1 MIRIEDYD
9 PLKLYFGDDYKIT
22 DELTI
27 HQPTIGEIM
36 EFGEERYYNTVYGMC
51 GIPSDYKSPLWDM
64 GIDYTKLPDFNFF
77 ILMTAGI
84 TAEDTKLF
92 FGDKIDFSR
101 MELYEDENDTGQI
114 WIQDPITGIAIDE
127 LLYAKI
133 IGYIRQM
140 HGIVPKVEM
149 AYNEITKEVMI
160 QEDRNKRLQ
169 RNKNAHTSLLLPMVS
184 GLVNNSDFK
193 YDIQG
198 LRNIGI
204 YAFMDSVHRINAI
217 NTSRA
222 VLNGMYS
229 GMVDMSKTP
238 GLKKQVD
245 WLRDLEMEK
254 TTVKRDVTVTSS

>member
-51 GIPSDYKSPLWDM
+51 GIPSDYKSSLWDM
-64 GIDYTKLPDFNFF
+64 GVDYTKLPDFNFF

-84 TAEDTKLF
+84 TAEDTRLF
-92 FGDKIDFSR
+92 FGDQIDFSR
-101 MELYEDENDTGQI
+101 MELYEDENDSGQI
-114 WIQDPITGIAIDE
+114 WIQDPITGIVIDE

-140 HGIVPKVEM
+140 HGIVPKVERAAGPETM
-149 AYNEITKEVMI
+149 AFLIE
-160 QEDRNKRLQ
+160 EDRTNRLQ
-169 RNKNAHTSLLLPMVS
+169 QKKEKRSSVLLPMIS
-184 GLVNNSDFK
+184 GLINNADFK

-198 LRNIGI
+198 LRDIGI
-204 YAFMDSVHRINAI
+204 YAFMDSVYRINAL

-229 GMVDMSKTP
+229 GMVDMSKNP
-238 GLKKQVD
+238 SLREQID
-245 WLRDLEMEK
+245 WLRDLEKEK
-254 TTVKRDVTVTSS
+254 TTVKNNVTVTSS